1 MLKNISSIKLIG
13 ILAVLI
19 LVYLGFEF
27 FGGKS
32 RSKSFKA
39 EIVEID
45 TAKVTK
51 VLIAAKGETLELI
64 KENNAW
70 KVSIGEG
77 KYAAAQKSSVKS
89 TLGSLM
95 TIEW

>member
-1 MLKNISSIKLIG
+1 MLKNISSLKMIG
-13 ILAVLI
+13 ILAVLV
-19 LVYLGFEF
+19 LVYLGFQF

-51 VLIAAKGETLELI
+51 MV
-64 KENNAW
+64 
-70 KVSIGEG
+70 
-77 KYAAAQKSSVKS
+77 
-89 TLGSLM
+89 
-95 TIEW
+95 IESKFNKKKFTVYHEFS